1 MVRVG
6 LVPAGVLA
14 GTLGGVLGGVLVCLA
29 LVGVLAGVWW
39 LGTCLPRGLLGAS
52 RCWYGRGPLR

>member
-6 LVPAGVLA
+6 LLPG
-14 GTLGGVLGGVLVCLA
+14 GTLVGVLVCLA
-29 LVGVLAGVWW
+29 LVVVWW

-52 RCWYGRGPLR
+52 RCWCGRDLPP

>member
-6 LVPAGVLA
+6 LLP
-14 GTLGGVLGGVLVCLA
+14 GGVLVCLA

-39 LGTCLPRGLLGAS
+39 LGICLPRGLPGAS

>member
-6 LVPAGVLA
+6 LVLA
-14 GTLGGVLGGVLVCLA
+14 GTLGGVLVCLA
-29 LVGVLAGVWW
+29 LVGVLVVVWW

-52 RCWYGRGPLR
+52 RCWCGRGLPP

>member
-6 LVPAGVLA
+6 LVLA
-14 GTLGGVLGGVLVCLA
+14 GTLGGVLVCLA
-29 LVGVLAGVWW
+29 LVGVLVVVWW

-52 RCWYGRGPLR
+52 RCWCGRGPLR